1 MLGIVK
7 GDIRFDYLHEM
18 IKDSVCSKDL
28 ADFLWIDRLLL
39 PFSGVDSYLNIKQSN
54 LNLLDI
60 LKENAVETIYTG
72 TANDAL
78 KELCLK
84 RHIRLVELL
93 KLPEFTI
100 PNARLTAY
108 GIIDYLN
115 RGDRA
120 VCDQRIFLLGY
131 GHISNSLAQL
141 LTCYRC
147 DFAIYTPHDIE
158 QKFVLLD
165 GYRLEEIEH
174 AGKYDITINTI
185 PKNLEVDYLLWKDKT
200 ILDVASFPYG
210 FDLDRIQDEG
220 IRYEIYGAIPSKFA
234 PASAAK
240 IIKRILE
247 KY

>member
-165 GYRLEEIEH
+165 GYRLEAIEH

-220 IRYEIYGAIPSKFA
+220 IHYEIYGAIPSKFA